1 MKKVG
6 ITGGIGSGKTL
17 VSGLFERLGIP
28 VYHADERARELMETS
43 ATIREC
49 LTALMGPEVYE
60 GRRLNRQRL
69 AGALFSDEALR
80 QKVNSIVHPVVFEDF
95 EAWASSF
102 SGRPYVM
109 QEAAII
115 FESGGDRYLDSVIN
129 VYAPRRVRIERVMKR
144 DGVSR
149 EAVLARIRSQM
160 SERQRQRRAGHT
172 IVNDGRRMV
181 VPQVIKVHEELTA

>member
-43 ATIREC
+43 ATIRER

-69 AGALFSDEALR
+69 AGALFSDDTLR

-149 EAVLARIRSQM
+149 GDVLARIRSQM

>member
-43 ATIREC
+43 ATIRER

-69 AGALFSDEALR
+69 AGALFSDDALR

-149 EAVLARIRSQM
+149 GDVLARIKSQM

>member
-43 ATIREC
+43 GTIRER
-49 LTALMGPEVYE
+49 LTALLGQAVYQ
-60 GRRLNRQRL
+60 GRRLNRQLL
-69 AGALFSDEALR
+69 AEALFSDEALR

-181 VPQVIKVHEELTA
+181 VPQVVKVDGEMRS